1 MKCGMR
7 IAECKT
13 QFAIMIL
20 NLEFEIRL
28 TSFRI
33 PHSAIRISSPLSV
46 IRILPML
53 PEEMFV
59 EQTIRDC
66 GGRGI

>member
-1 MKCGMR
+1 MKWGMR

-13 QFAIMIL
+13 QFAIMMP

-28 TSFRI
+28 TSFRN
-33 PHSAIRISSPLSV
+33 PRSAFRISSTLSV

-66 GGRGI
+66 SGRGI